1 MAPNMTPAL
10 EAMMRDAAGNGL
22 YNGPGDPI
30 IAAQLKQYPTFV
42 PKPLP
47 LPRQA
52 IKATREELL
61 WAAARDGAI
70 EAAAELLQRGAKIN
84 KPAPVVSD
92 GIYHLLLRASLFPS
106 RVII

>member
-52 IKATREELL
+52 IKVTREELL
-61 WAAARDGAI
+61 WASARDGAI

-84 KPAPVVSD
+84 KPAPVVSN
-92 GIYHLLLRASLFPS
+92 GIYHLLLRASLFSS

>member
-10 EAMMRDAAGNGL
+10 EAMMQAAAGNGE

-30 IAAQLKQYPTFV
+30 IAAQLKQYPTFI

-52 IKATREELL
+52 SKTTREELL

-70 EAAAELLQRGAKIN
+70 EAASELLQKGAKIN
-84 KPAPVVSD
+84 KPAPVVSGD
-92 GIYHLLLRASLFPS
+92 MEFDYLGFLCSPPG
-106 RVII
+106 